1 MRLRLG
7 TRGSALALWQA
18 RHAVS
23 RLGSLHPGLDVAIVV
38 LKTEGDRF
46 ADAALTAAGG
56 RGVFVREIEEAIL
69 AGTIDAGVHSLKDL
83 PTEPAAGTT
92 LAAILP
98 RGDPRDA
105 LVSRGARS
113 VAELPDRAVVAT
125 GSPRRRGQ
133 LRAARPDLAFV
144 DVRGN
149 VDTRLRKLGEG
160 RFDALVLA
168 VAGLERLE
176 VDSGLWSAI
185 PTAVCL
191 PAPGQGALAIQTRAD
206 DGPTRALVGAL
217 EDADTAHATRAERAF
232 LAALGA
238 GCLAPAGALAQV
250 RAGLLTIEA
259 VVATPDGTRVVRE
272 TASGSAR
279 DAAGLGFAVAARV
292 LDAGGDAIVAASR

>member
-18 RHAVS
+18 RLAAS
-23 RLGSLHPGLDVAIVV
+23 RLAALNPGLDVEIVV

-83 PTEPAAGTT
+83 PTEPAAGTA

-98 RGDPRDA
+98 RDDPRDA
-105 LVSRGARS
+105 LVSATATTL
-113 VAELPDRAVVAT
+113 AELPEGARLAT

-133 LRAARPDLAFV
+133 LLAARPGLAFV

-149 VDTRLRKLGEG
+149 VDTRIRKLGEG
-160 RFDALVLA
+160 AFDALVLA
-168 VAGLERLE
+168 VAGLTRLAI
-176 VDSGLWSAI
+176 DDALWTPI
-185 PTAVCL
+185 PTEVCL
-191 PAPGQGALAIQTRAD
+191 PAPGQGALAIQTRAE
-206 DGPTRALVGAL
+206 DGPTRALVAPL
-217 EDADTAHATRAERAF
+217 DDSETAQATIAERTF
-232 LAALGA
+232 LGALGA

-250 RAGLLTIEA
+250 ADGRLTLTA
-259 VVATPDGTRVVRE
+259 LVATPDGTKVVRE
-272 TASGSAR
+272 TASGTMS
-279 DAAGLGFAVAARV
+279 DAAVLGLAVAEEILA
-292 LDAGGDAIVAASR
+292 AGGDAIVKGAR

>member
-1 MRLRLG
+1 VRLRLG

-23 RLGSLHPGLDVAIVV
+23 RLGSLHPGLDVEIVV

-46 ADAALTAAGG
+46 TDAALTAAGG

-83 PTEPAAGTT
+83 PTDVTPGTA
-92 LAAILP
+92 LAAILR

-105 LVSRGARS
+105 LVARGARS
-113 VAELPDRAVVAT
+113 VAELPVRAVVAT

-160 RFDALVLA
+160 SFGALVLA

-176 VDSGLWSAI
+176 VDRGLWTAI
-185 PTAVCL
+185 PTEVCL

-206 DGPTRALVGAL
+206 DGSTRALVAAL
-217 EDADTAHATRAERAF
+217 DDADTAHATTAERAF

-250 RAGLLTIEA
+250 HAGVLTIEA
-259 VVATPDGTRVVRE
+259 VVATPDGTRLVRQ
-272 TASGSAR
+272 TVSGSQS
-279 DAAGLGFAVAARV
+279 DAEGLGVAVAAEV
-292 LDAGGDAIVAASR
+292 LDAGGDAIVEASR